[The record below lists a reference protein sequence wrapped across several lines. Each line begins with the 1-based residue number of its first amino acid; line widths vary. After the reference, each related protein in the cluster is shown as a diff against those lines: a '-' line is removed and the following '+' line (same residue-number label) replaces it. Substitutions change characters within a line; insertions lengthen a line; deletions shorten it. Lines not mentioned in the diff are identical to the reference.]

1 MPPRSRTDVPGAQDG
16 QLLSP
21 FLSQGPHGPSRAG
34 VSTGGRSAPSPVDIL
49 QCLETCLAAI
59 LKGGAATGFQDEA
72 GDAVSHPMMPFHIP

>member
-1 MPPRSRTDVPGAQDG
+1 MPPGSRTDVPGAQDG

-34 VSTGGRSAPSPVDIL
+34 VSSRGRSAPSPVDIL

-59 LKGGAATGFQDEA
+59 LKGGAATGIQEEA
-72 GDAVSHPMMPFHIP
+72 GDAVPHPMMLLNIP